1 MAEIIA
7 KLDRIAVSLAG
18 RPIFADLTWEI
29 QRGQRIGLVGPNG
42 AGKSTLM
49 KLVAAELTA
58 DAGAAF
64 RLSGLTWGCLLYTSR
79 CV

>member
-1 MAEIIA
+1 MAEIIT
-7 KLDRIAVSLAG
+7 KLDHIAVSLAG

-49 KLVAAELTA
+49 KLIATELTA
-58 DAGAAF
+58 DAGAVF
-64 RLSGLTWGCLLYTSR
+64 RLSGLT
-79 CV
+79 